1 MLRKR
6 QHVLLHFKGR
16 QYFLPWNSTV
26 PGFIIKRV
34 FVKPR
39 CSLPLQFQTGTSLEK
54 PEGKL
59 SRRKAIQNHFKGISF
74 YMWNFW
80 HYTPLDGSKCCGG
93 DRMWLCC
100 VTLKNVSRYLQ
111 CSRTMGEKIMYTCM
125 CNWVPMLYSGKKSL
139 LGDIKIKNQLKFF
152 KIKLLPP
159 KSNTWEYT
167 WPRRWKTNT
176 PWTIK
181 H

>member
-16 QYFLPWNSTV
+16 QYVLPWNSTV

-93 DRMWLCC
+93 DEGLPTGHIRKQNL
-100 VTLKNVSRYLQ
+100 VTEISLVGHAGHRLQ
-111 CSRTMGEKIMYTCM
+111 CNWFRSTKVDTISWSLSLCKIQEK
-125 CNWVPMLYSGKKSL
+125 
-139 LGDIKIKNQLKFF
+139 
-152 KIKLLPP
+152 KL
-159 KSNTWEYT
+159 
-167 WPRRWKTNT
+167 
-176 PWTIK
+176 
-181 H
+181 